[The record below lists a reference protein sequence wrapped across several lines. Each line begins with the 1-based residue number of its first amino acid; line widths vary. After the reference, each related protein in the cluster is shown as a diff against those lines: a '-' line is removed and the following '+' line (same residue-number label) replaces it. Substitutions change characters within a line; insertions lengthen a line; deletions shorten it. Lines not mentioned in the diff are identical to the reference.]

1 MSNPIVTPDN
11 PVFLTVSPTQ
21 IAIAFGAT
29 VQLVPLLTDVD
40 GNTIEPTRAFIY
52 STNSALATVSSS
64 GLVTAT
70 PLIDP
75 NALQEGGIAEI
86 TVTYPYSNR
95 TDRETISATSRIKV
109 LANSAR
115 TVYVLRTD
123 DTKGDYQRP
132 SGTKWTES
140 TVQPVAA
147 PEPTYPSNWNI
158 SNS

>member
-1 MSNPIVTPDN
+1 MSSPISPDN

-64 GLVTAT
+64 GLVTGAS
-70 PLIDP
+70 LVDP
-75 NALQEGGIAEI
+75 NTLQEGGIAEI
-86 TVTYPYSNR
+86 TVTYPFSNR
-95 TDRETISATSRIKV
+95 SNRETISATSRIKV
-109 LANSAR
+109 LANPAR

-123 DTKGDYQRP
+123 DTVGAYQR
-132 SGTKWTES
+132 SNASKWTES

-147 PEPTYPSNWNI
+147 PAPSYPSNWIITN
-158 SNS
+158 N